1 MVATSIRE
9 RPLLIALAFVQFTN
23 VMDFMIMMPLSP
35 IFLKEFGITPTEFG
49 LLVASYSISAGIVS
63 FLCAFFIDRFDRR
76 KVMLFAYAFF
86 IVGTLACGFS
96 STYGMLLFARIF
108 TGMFGGVLSS
118 ILLSIVGDAVPMERR
133 ASAIGLVMT
142 GFSAAAVLGIPIGSF
157 VATHFSWHVPFFSIA
172 IMAAGTFTGIVL
184 LIPKMTGHI
193 AEAKKRDVFHAFGE
207 IFFNSN
213 RLRGLLLMVLLM
225 FGHFS
230 IIPYIPQYM
239 VHNVGITQEQVP
251 LIYLV
256 GGLCSVFV
264 LRWVGKLSDRF
275 GSFKIFTGLS
285 MLALFPIFAITNMP
299 KEGLVMVLF
308 ISAFIFIFGGSRSV
322 PANAMITATAEPH
335 QRGGF
340 LSLNAATQQL
350 AAGLASFFGGMMIS
364 GGPEEPIVNYHH
376 VGWMAA
382 CASLLAIPV
391 AYFVR
396 PVRKQTVPAE
406 EVKLPEETMA

>member
-1 MVATSIRE
+1 MAALSIRE
-9 RPLLIALAFVQFTN
+9 RPLLICLAFVQFTN

-35 IFLKEFGITPTEFG
+35 IFTKEFGITPTEFG
-49 LLVASYSISAGIVS
+49 LLVASYNLSAGIVS
-63 FLCAFFIDRFDRR
+63 LLSAFFIDRFDRR
-76 KVMLFAYAFF
+76 KVMLFAYSFF
-86 IVGTLACGFS
+86 IVGTIACGFS
-96 STYGMLLFARIF
+96 TTYGMLLFARVF
-108 TGMFGGVLSS
+108 TGMFGGVLSA
-118 ILLSIVGDAVPMERR
+118 ILLSVVGDVVPMERR

-157 VATHFSWHVPFFSIA
+157 IATHFSWHVPFFAIA
-172 IMAAGTFTGIVL
+172 IMATATFTGIVI
-184 LIPKMTGHI
+184 LIPKMTAHI
-193 AEAKKRDVFHAFGE
+193 AEAKKRDVFRAFGE

-239 VHNVGITQEQVP
+239 VHNVGISEAQVS

-264 LRWVGKLSDRF
+264 LRIVGKLSDRF
-275 GSFKIFTGLS
+275 GSFKVYTALS
-285 MLALFPIFAITNMP
+285 LLALFPIFAITNMP
-299 KEGLVMVLF
+299 KEGLAMVLF
-308 ISAFIFIFGGSRSV
+308 ISSFIFIFGGSRSV

-350 AAGLASFFGGMMIS
+350 AAGLASFFGGLMIS
-364 GGPEEPIVNYHH
+364 GGPTEPVVNYHH

-396 PVRKQTVPAE
+396 PVRKQTVPVNEITIQE
-406 EVKLPEETMA
+406 EMLI